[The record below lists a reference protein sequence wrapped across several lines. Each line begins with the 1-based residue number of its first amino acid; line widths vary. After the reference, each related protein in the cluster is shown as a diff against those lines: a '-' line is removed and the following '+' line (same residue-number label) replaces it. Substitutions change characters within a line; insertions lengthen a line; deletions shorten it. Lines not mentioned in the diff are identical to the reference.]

1 LFLYGPLDQM
11 ILKDRQ
17 SLMVETPLSST
28 IKIDDFL
35 LKNTVTVP
43 RRNSGMSIDTF

>member
-1 LFLYGPLDQM
+1 MSFLLDLFLYGPLDQM

-17 SLMVETPLSST
+17 SLMVETPLSSI

-35 LKNTVTVP
+35 HICAES
-43 RRNSGMSIDTF
+43 R